1 MTDPATLERL
11 RDWAEVLD
19 DSTYYEILGVLE
31 ICDDEALRE
40 AFRNFA
46 LSFHPD
52 LFRGAPEPVQAAVRR
67 IFQRGTEAYR
77 VLGDR
82 ELRIRYDMGLERGK
96 RRMEDVLAP
105 KSELPPPISLRSK
118 GLDELARSGGA
129 KLAAQK
135 ASKLLEKGDLEGAKK
150 ELEKALSYDG
160 NANQKLAEQIEAIK
174 LVLYAGGGSSG

>member
-1 MTDPATLERL
+1 MTDRAELDRL
-11 RDWAEVLD
+11 GEWAEVLD
-19 DSTYYEILGVLE
+19 DSTYYEILGVLQ

-40 AFRNFA
+40 AFRSFA

-52 LFRGAPEPVQAAVRR
+52 LFRGSPEPVLVAVRR

-77 VLGDR
+77 VLADR

-96 RRMEDVLAP
+96 RRMEEVLAS
-105 KSELPPPISLRSK
+105 KSEAPPPVSIRSK

-150 ELEKALSYDG
+150 ELEKALVYDG
-160 NANQKLAEQIEAIK
+160 NANQKLADQIEAIT
-174 LVLYAGGGSSG
+174 LVLYAGGGS